1 MSYRVFKTKPFAK
14 LARNLALA
22 DDRLCAAVRE
32 MAAGLVDANL
42 GGGVLKK
49 RVAGRG
55 KGKSGGF
62 RTIVATNF
70 GSRWVFMYVFGK
82 DDRDNIDASELAAF
96 KKLADV
102 YAKADVHAV
111 KAAVAAG
118 ELSEICHAE
127 SQIANS

>member
-1 MSYRVFKTKPFAK
+1 MIYRVFKTRVFAR

-22 DDRLCAAVRE
+22 DASLCAAVRE
-32 MAAGLVDANL
+32 MIAGLVDANL

-70 GSRWVFMYVFGK
+70 GGRWVFMYAFGK
-82 DDRDNIDASELAAF
+82 DDRDNIDARELAAF

-102 YAKADVHAV
+102 YAKADAQAV
-111 KAAVAAG
+111 KAALAAG
-118 ELSEICHAE
+118 ELLEICDAE
-127 SQIANS
+127 S